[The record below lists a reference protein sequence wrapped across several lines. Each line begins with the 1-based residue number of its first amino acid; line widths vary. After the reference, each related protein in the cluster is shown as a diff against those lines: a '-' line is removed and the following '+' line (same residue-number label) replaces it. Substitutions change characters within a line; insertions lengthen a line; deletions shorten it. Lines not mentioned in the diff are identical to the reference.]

1 MPKLIEYFGF
11 IFYFYSNEHL
21 PVHVHV
27 SHAEYETI
35 FELFFEDGKLTD
47 VQMRKADGIEMLPQK
62 DQKEAMKVVETYA
75 DEIAQKWL
83 EFFVLKKKPQ
93 IRKITKKL

>member
-1 MPKLIEYFGF
+1 MPKLIEYFGL

-35 FELFFEDGKLTD
+35 FELFFEEGKLAD
-47 VQMRKADGIEMLPQK
+47 LQLRKADGVEMLPAK
-62 DQKEAMKVVETYA
+62 DLKEARKVVELYA

-83 EFFVLKKKPQ
+83 DFSCL
-93 IRKITKKL
+93 RKNL

>member
-1 MPKLIEYFGF
+1 MPKLIEYFGL

-35 FELFFEDGKLTD
+35 FELFFEDGKLSNI
-47 VQMRKADGIEMLPQK
+47 QLRKADGIEMLPAK
-62 DQKEAMKVVETYA
+62 DQKEALKVVELYA

-83 EFFVLKKKPQ
+83 DFFILKKKPE
-93 IRKITKKL
+93 IRKITKRL

>member
-1 MPKLIEYFGF
+1 MPRLIEYFGL

-35 FELFFEDGKLTD
+35 LELFFQEGKLVD
-47 VQMRKADGIEMLPQK
+47 VQTRKADGIEMLPAK
-62 DQKEAMKVVETYA
+62 DQKDALKVVETYA
-75 DEIAQKWL
+75 NEIAQKWL
-83 EFFVLKKKPQ
+83 EFFVLKKKPT

>member
-1 MPKLIEYFGF
+1 M
-11 IFYFYSNEHL
+11 
-21 PVHVHV
+21 
-27 SHAEYETI
+27 
-35 FELFFEDGKLTD
+35 TD

-62 DQKEAMKVVETYA
+62 DQKEAMKVVEAYA

-83 EFFVLKKKPQ
+83 EFFVLKKKPK

>member
-1 MPKLIEYFGF
+1 MPRLIEYFGL

-27 SHAEYETI
+27 SHAEFETI
-35 FELFFEDGKLTD
+35 FELFFEDGKLVD
-47 VQMRKADGIEMLPQK
+47 VQTRKADGIEMLPGK
-62 DQKEAMKVVETYA
+62 DQKDALKVVEMYA

-83 EFFVLKKKPQ
+83 EFFVLKKKPT

>member
-1 MPKLIEYFGF
+1 MPRLIEYFGL

-35 FELFFEDGKLTD
+35 FELFFQEGKLVD
-47 VQMRKADGIEMLPQK
+47 VQTRKADGIEMLPAK
-62 DQKEAMKVVETYA
+62 DQKDALKVVETYA
-75 DEIAQKWL
+75 NEIAQKWL
-83 EFFVLKKKPQ
+83 EFFVLKKKPT